1 MTTPALARTVSG
13 YAALKTAAANPNS
26 RFAYAENNPAS
37 AGWRL
42 AQAAPVRVQST
53 PKFRLSAE
61 DVIFTM
67 GSCFARNVEESLIR
81 LGIKVSLADFDFP
94 REFFDPNY
102 GRLNTWVNTSL
113 HGNLIRSVLNKYT
126 PLSMLNEFERLLRPE
141 RFADPYKGLIQ
152 VDPDRWFDPHIKNTR
167 MMSRAECLVAR
178 SLVEEATARVHGAT
192 TIFLTLGFTETW
204 LDSQTGYI
212 LNVAPSPFYN
222 ETHSDVLA
230 SLREIHA
237 LVTQHIRPDMKFVVT
252 VSPVPL
258 GTTFTA
264 MDIISA
270 NAYSKATLRSAVGEF
285 CAERDNVD
293 YYPSYEMVTA
303 TDPKIAWQ
311 EDRIHVTVPLVD
323 AVIGH
328 FVEHYFDAPALEKMA
343 ASAAPGKMAA
353 SAALA
358 KAADS
363 AP

>member
-1 MTTPALARTVSG
+1 MTAPALARTVAG

-42 AQAAPVRVQST
+42 AQASPVQVQST
-53 PKFRLSAE
+53 PKFRLSGE

-81 LGIKVSLADFDFP
+81 LGINVSLADFDFP
-94 REFFDPNY
+94 TEFFDPAY
-102 GRLNTWVNTSL
+102 GRLNTWANTSL

-141 RFADPYKGLIQ
+141 RFTDPYRGLIQ

-167 MMSRAECLVAR
+167 MMGRAECLVAR
-178 SLVEEATARVHGAT
+178 SLVEEATAKVRRAT

-204 LDSQTGYI
+204 LDSETGYV
-212 LNVAPSPFYN
+212 LNVAPSPLLIRKWPERFRFYN

-237 LVTQHIRPDMKFVVT
+237 LVTKNIRPDMKFVVT

-264 MDIISA
+264 MDVISA

-285 CAERDNVD
+285 CAEHANVD

-328 FVEHYFDAPALEKMA
+328 FVESYFGAPALEKLA
-343 ASAAPGKMAA
+343 ASAP
-353 SAALA
+353 
-358 KAADS
+358 
-363 AP
+363 